1 MKWIIFNKKNIY
13 LTYLNIIIGGAV
25 AINLATEPENS
36 QRIWCL
42 ILENTFTSIPDM
54 AALLFGLKC
63 LQYLPLF
70 LYKNKVNF
78 F

>member
-1 MKWIIFNKKNIY
+1 M
-13 LTYLNIIIGGAV
+13 IGGAV
-25 AINLATEPENS
+25 AIDLATKEENS

-42 ILENTFTSIPDM
+42 MLENTFTSIPDM
-54 AALLFGLKC
+54 AALFVGSKF

-70 LYKNKVNF
+70 IYKNKVNRTEIDKKF

>member
-1 MKWIIFNKKNIY
+1 MILLLFFNLII
-13 LTYLNIIIGGAV
+13 LIGGAV
-25 AINLATEPENS
+25 AIDLATKEENS

-54 AALLFGLKC
+54 AALFVGSKF

-70 LYKNKVNF
+70 VYKNKVKR
-78 F
+78 